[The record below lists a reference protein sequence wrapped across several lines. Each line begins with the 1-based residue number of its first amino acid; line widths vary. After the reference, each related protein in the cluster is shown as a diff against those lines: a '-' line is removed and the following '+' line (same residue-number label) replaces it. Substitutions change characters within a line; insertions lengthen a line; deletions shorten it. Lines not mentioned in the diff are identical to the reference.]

1 MPKYLYVAKNYDGRT
16 KTGEIVAKDER
27 SVAQQLKA
35 EGFLL
40 TSIKSLGD
48 KEEREK
54 IKFIDRFT
62 TISLK
67 EKMMFARNLSVMI
80 SSGLTI
86 SKSIKNLSVQTKNK
100 RLQQILVNIYN
111 DVQSGK
117 NLSFAMS
124 KYPSV
129 FSELFVN
136 MVKVGEIGGN
146 LDETLKIVAVQ
157 LEKEHNLKSKV
168 RGALVYPAVILVAMA
183 GVGVLMLTYI
193 LPKITGVFS
202 DMDVTLPK
210 STQFVIALSEFLKQ
224 HLILMGI
231 LFVVAIFATKI
242 LLKTEIGKKVFSFVI
257 LRIPA
262 VNNMVIKVNCA
273 RFSRIYSSL
282 LKSGV
287 TSLEALKIVSNTLGN
302 YYYKKTIN
310 DSIKRI
316 QKGVDLSKVIGEN
329 ERIFPVLV
337 KQMLE
342 VGEQTGETEAV
353 LLKMA
358 EFYEAEV
365 DQLTKNLS
373 SIIEPVLMIVMGG
386 AVGFFAVSMLQP
398 MYSLMDNIK

>member
-1 MPKYLYVAKNYDGRT
+1 MPKFLYVAKNYDGEM
-16 KTGEIVAKDER
+16 KSGELVANDER
-27 SVAQQLKA
+27 GVAEQLKA
-35 EGFLL
+35 DGFLV
-40 TSIKSLGD
+40 TSIKLIKNKDD
-48 KEEREK
+48 KAK

-62 TISLK
+62 TISLQD
-67 EKMMFARNLSVMI
+67 KMMFARNLSVMI

-86 SKSIKNLSVQTKNK
+86 SGAMKNLSVQLKNK
-100 RLQQILVNIYN
+100 KFQQILVNIHN
-111 DVQSGK
+111 DIQSGK
-117 NLSFAMS
+117 TLSSAMS
-124 KYPSV
+124 KYPAV

-157 LEKEHNLKSKV
+157 LEKEHSLRSKV
-168 RGALVYPAVILVAMA
+168 IGAMVYPAVIMVAMG

-193 LPKITGVFS
+193 LPKITSVFK
-202 DMDVTLPK
+202 DMDVVLPK
-210 STQFVIALSEFLKQ
+210 STQFVIALSDILKQ
-224 HLILMGI
+224 HALLMTIFLIMVIVLSK
-231 LFVVAIFATKI
+231 LA
-242 LLKTEIGKKVFSFVI
+242 LKTDTGKKALGFVL
-257 LRIPA
+257 LRTPA
-262 VNNMVIKVNCA
+262 IKNMVIKINCA

-287 TSLEALKIVSNTLGN
+287 TSLESLKIVSNTLSN
-302 YYYKKTIN
+302 YYYKKAIN

-329 ERIFPVLV
+329 GDIFPILV

-342 VGEQTGETEAV
+342 VGEQTGETESI

-358 EFYEAEV
+358 EFYEMEV

-373 SIIEPVLMIVMGG
+373 SIVEPVLMIVMGG

>member
-1 MPKYLYVAKNYDGRT
+1 MPKFLYVAKNYE
-16 KTGEIVAKDER
+16 GEMKSGELVASDKR
-27 SVAQQLKA
+27 GVAEQLKA
-35 EGFLL
+35 DGFLV
-40 TSIKSLGD
+40 TSIKLI
-48 KEEREK
+48 EEKDNKAK

-62 TISLK
+62 TISLQD
-67 EKMMFARNLSVMI
+67 KMMFARNLSVMI

-86 SKSIKNLSVQTKNK
+86 SRAMKNLSVQLKNK
-100 RLQQILVNIYN
+100 KFQQILVNIYN
-111 DVQSGK
+111 DIQSGK
-117 NLSFAMS
+117 SLSLAMS

-129 FSELFVN
+129 FSELFIN

-157 LEKEHNLKSKV
+157 LEKEHSLRSKV
-168 RGALVYPAVILVAMA
+168 IGAMVYPAVIVVAMS

-193 LPKITGVFS
+193 LPKITSVFS
-202 DMDVTLPK
+202 DMNVVLPK
-210 STQFVIALSEFLKQ
+210 STQFVIALSNILKQ
-224 HLILMGI
+224 HAVLMMLFLIIAGI
-231 LFVVAIFATKI
+231 FSRLSIKTDTGKKALSFI
-242 LLKTEIGKKVFSFVI
+242 LLKT
-257 LRIPA
+257 PA
-262 VNNMVIKVNCA
+262 IKNMVIKINCA

-287 TSLEALKIVSNTLGN
+287 TSLESLKIVSNTLSN
-302 YYYKKTIN
+302 YYYKKAIN

-329 ERIFPVLV
+329 GDIFPILV
-337 KQMLE
+337 KQMIE
-342 VGEQTGETEAV
+342 VGEETGETESI

-373 SIIEPVLMIVMGG
+373 SIIEPMLMIVMGG

-398 MYSLMDNIK
+398 MYSLMDNIN